1 MVQGLMRCKVKLL
14 HKMFTSMAL
23 VLVFRSVDCPE
34 QTYVPV
40 SEH

>member
-1 MVQGLMRCKVKLL
+1 MTCKVKLL
-14 HKMFTSMAL
+14 HTILTPMAL